1 MTTPEQDETD
11 AASEQTQVSQDQQP
25 RMVPLSALEAERRKR
40 QDLEAKT
47 HMLQQHLL
55 ESKQQEPE
63 DDPHALVEKGAFKQA
78 NEETK
83 RQIREEVFLDTHP
96 ETVPNINK
104 YLDKILE
111 KKPWLADSVANAPN
125 RYARATEIINDFK
138 HLVEEPKQKSQAASD
153 AERLVKNANKPGS
166 PVDFAKS
173 AVADKTSYLKSIQGT
188 KEFREYRQKVMS
200 GSL

>member
-1 MTTPEQDETD
+1 MTTEQDETG
-11 AASEQTQVSQDQQP
+11 AASEQPEVSQDQQP

-40 QDLEAKT
+40 QDLEAKA

-55 ESKQQEPE
+55 QAKEQEPE

-78 NEETK
+78 TEETK

-96 ETVPNINK
+96 EAVPNINK

-138 HLVEEPKQKSQAASD
+138 HLVEEPKKSQAAND
-153 AERLVKNANKPGS
+153 AERIVKNANKPGS
-166 PVDFAKS
+166 TADIGRTAL
-173 AVADKTSYLKSIQGT
+173 ADKASYLKSIQGT
-188 KEFREYRQKVMS
+188 KEFREYRQKLLS
-200 GSL
+200 GAL

>member
-1 MTTPEQDETD
+1 MTEQDKSG
-11 AASEQTQVSQDQQP
+11 AASEQPEVTQDETVQQ

-40 QDLEAKT
+40 QDMEAKA

-55 ESKQQEPE
+55 EAKQQEQEE
-63 DDPHALVEKGAFKQA
+63 DDPHALVEKGTFKQA
-78 NEETK
+78 TEETK
-83 RQIREEVFLDTHP
+83 RQIREEVYLDTHP
-96 ETVPNINK
+96 EAVQNINK

-138 HLVEEPKQKSQAASD
+138 HLVEEPKKTQSAAD
-153 AERLVKNANKPGS
+153 AERIVKNANKPGS
-166 PVDFAKS
+166 PVDFAKT

-188 KEFREYRQKVMS
+188 KEFREYRQKLLN
-200 GSL
+200 GAL

>member
-1 MTTPEQDETD
+1 MTEQDENG
-11 AASEQTQVSQDQQP
+11 AASEQPESVPQDKEQ

-40 QDLEAKT
+40 QDMEAKA

-55 ESKQQEPE
+55 EAKQDEPE

-78 NEETK
+78 TEETK

-96 ETVPNINK
+96 EAVPNINK

-138 HLVEEPKQKSQAASD
+138 HLVEEPKKSQAAAD
-153 AERLVKNANKPGS
+153 AERIVKNANKPGS
-166 PVDFAKS
+166 PVEIAKS
-173 AVADKTSYLKSIQGT
+173 ANADKVSYLKQIQGT
-188 KEFREYRQKVMS
+188 KEFRDYRQKMLS
-200 GSL
+200 GAL